1 MQEKGKDK
9 RETCET
15 SYLGGTLQIK
25 SYVLYLPTPCKKHN
39 TVVLAESAFTSLVVR
54 VTVT

>member
-15 SYLGGTLQIK
+15 SYLGGTLQIE